1 MKGNANSPWLSRRCL
16 THLQPK
22 LGVNPMKTNRLEN
35 PCRPGSAARRI
46 VDVLLSSRKRSL
58 AATEIAFRAKI
69 ATPTVKQVVAAL
81 RNEYHNARIAK
92 TGLSVHR
99 AFDGGFFLAACKPN
113 PSARRP
119 QSKQVADSPLDIL
132 ETMVQ

>member
-1 MKGNANSPWLSRRCL
+1 MKGNANSPCVSGRCL
-16 THLQPK
+16 TQLQPK

-46 VDVLLSSRKRSL
+46 VDVLLNSRKRSL

-69 ATPTVKQVVAAL
+69 TTQTVKQVVAAL
-81 RNEYHNARIAK
+81 RNEHHNAVIAK
-92 TGLSVHR
+92 TGLAVHR

-119 QSKQVADSPLDIL
+119 QPKQAVDN
-132 ETMVQ
+132 